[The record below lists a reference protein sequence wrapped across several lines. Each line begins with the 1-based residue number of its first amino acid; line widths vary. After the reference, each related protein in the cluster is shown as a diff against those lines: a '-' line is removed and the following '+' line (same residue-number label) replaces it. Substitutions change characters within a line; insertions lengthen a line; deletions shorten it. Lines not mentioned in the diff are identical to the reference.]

1 MGLYRMLAEDFSGDV
16 SRLRKDLVK
25 TILDENI
32 MIESYEMLSLFH
44 AGVGVGQISE
54 REFAQVIFRVKS
66 ALPTSTTEEIFGDL
80 LQEVVSRESVWA
92 DGWQKYY
99 ENSEA
104 KRKYEETSED
114 FQEHMLKYAQTN
126 ANC

>member
-1 MGLYRMLAEDFSGDV
+1 MGLYRMLAENFSEDV

-32 MIESYEMLSLFH
+32 MIESYEVLSLFH
-44 AGVGVGQISE
+44 AGVGIGQTSE

-80 LQEVVSRESVWA
+80 LQEVVERESVWA
-92 DGWQKYY
+92 DSWQKYY

>member
-1 MGLYRMLAEDFSGDV
+1 
-16 SRLRKDLVK
+16 
-25 TILDENI
+25 
-32 MIESYEMLSLFH
+32 MIESYEMLLLFH